1 MCLSQI
7 GDLKMSLEFVKF
19 PSINKFE
26 DHFNAK
32 SSIYHTNNPQ
42 TWTLYGSPKLH
53 GSNASIVFALG
64 EMQIQSRN
72 RILSIESDNLGFAA
86 YANNPK
92 IREFLEP
99 RVQAIVNS
107 FQESFE
113 FQGLVDKLPK
123 GEIIGGAIYGEW
135 CGQGVQKSVGVSQVE
150 RFFAPFDVCALYK
163 TKDEIIQLWL
173 NTEFLDGFRNEELR
187 ILPVPELWVILLKT
201 NDIDII
207 QTAIA
212 EMQEITLQV
221 ENECPFARMEFDV
234 SGIGEGVV
242 WRTNDILNPVRIK
255 VKGDKHKG
263 SKETGT
269 IIKPVNTIPMKTLEF
284 VNRKIDVRRC
294 EQAIEYLNEFGLEI
308 DKTSTG
314 KFIQWIVQDIIKED
328 LREAYELEIKPED
341 IKKVAPKIA
350 RECFERFLLTGN
362 F

>member
-1 MCLSQI
+1 
-7 GDLKMSLEFVKF
+7 MSLEFVKF

-32 SSIYHTNNPQ
+32 SSFYHANHPQ
-42 TWTLYGSPKLH
+42 QWILYGSPKLH

-64 EMQIQSRN
+64 EMQVQSRN
-72 RILSIESDNLGFAA
+72 RIITVDSDNLGFAA
-86 YANNPK
+86 YADNPE

-107 FQESFE
+107 FQESME
-113 FQGLVDKLPK
+113 FQGLVDSLPK
-123 GEIIGGAIYGEW
+123 GEIVGGAIFGEW
-135 CGQGVQKSVGVSQVE
+135 CGQGVQKGVGVSQVE

-187 ILPVPELWVILLKT
+187 IFPVPELWVISLKT
-201 NDIDII
+201 DDAERI
-207 QTAIA
+207 QSAIA

-221 ENECPFARMEFDV
+221 ENECPFTKMEFDV
-234 SGIGEGVV
+234 SGVGEGVV
-242 WRTNDILNPVRIK
+242 WRTNDAINPVRIK

-263 SKETGT
+263 LKETGT
-269 IIKPVNTIPMKTLEF
+269 TIKPVNTIPMIALEF

-294 EQAIEYLNEFGLEI
+294 EQAIEYLNEFNLAI

-328 LREAYELEIKPED
+328 TREAEELGVDIDD

-350 RECFERFLLTGN
+350 RECFERYLISGSF
-362 F
+362 